1 MATCPSLPPEPSPLP
16 SPAIEQRTATPYLS
30 VVEPSTNV
38 KRHRFRSALGL
49 VGPGII
55 TGAANDDPTAI
66 GTYAKAGA
74 SYGFALLW
82 MMPATF
88 PMMAATIYLCSKVG
102 MVTGQGIAGVIR
114 SHYSRWLLYPV
125 VAALV
130 IANILEAGADISA
143 IAAALRLILPVPVI
157 GITVGITVV
166 ILLVQAW
173 GSYDLIQ
180 KIFRWLALA
189 LFSYVAAAFLAHPQM
204 REVLHHTFRPN
215 IQFHSGYLAMVVAIV
230 GTTLSPYLFFWQAGL
245 EIEESRSIAHP
256 HAVNVGAS
264 EQELRSA
271 ALDVSIG
278 MLFSTL
284 ISYFIVLCTAATL
297 FRAGHTNIET
307 AAQAAQALRP
317 LAGDAA
323 TWLFAAGV
331 IGVGILAVP
340 VLTTGAA
347 YALAE
352 TFEWK
357 KGLHHTPEHAKEFY
371 AVIAV
376 ATCVALAIGFSGIN
390 PINALFWAGLIM
402 GMLAPPLMLV
412 IMLITNNRA
421 VMGSQTN
428 GIGVNILGWGTTVA
442 ISAAT
447 VGLLWTW
454 LVS

>member
-1 MATCPSLPPEPSPLP
+1 MATCPSLPPEPSHPV
-16 SPAIEQRTATPYLS
+16 PATIAREAKPPLS
-30 VVEPSTNV
+30 VVEASTNP
-38 KRHRFRSALGL
+38 KRHRFRSVLGL

-88 PMMAATIYLCSKVG
+88 PMMAATIYLCSKIG
-102 MVTGQGIAGVIR
+102 MVTGSGIAGVVR
-114 SHYSRWLLYPV
+114 GYYSRWLLYPI

-130 IANILEAGADISA
+130 IANVLEAGADISA
-143 IAAALRLILPVPVI
+143 IASALRLVLPVPVI
-157 GITVGITVV
+157 GITVGITVI

-180 KIFRWLALA
+180 RIFRWLALA
-189 LFSYVAAAFLAHPQM
+189 LFSYVAAAFLAHPNFA
-204 REVLHHTFRPN
+204 EVLHHTLRPS
-215 IQFHSGYLAMVVAIV
+215 IQFNSGYLAMMVAIV

-245 EIEESRSIAHP
+245 EIEENRLHSHP
-256 HAVNVGAS
+256 HDAIAGAS
-264 EQELRSA
+264 NEELRSA

-284 ISYFIVLCTAATL
+284 VSYFIVLCTAATL
-297 FRAGHTNIET
+297 FKAGQTSIET
-307 AAQAAQALRP
+307 AAHAAQALRP
-317 LAGDAA
+317 LAGNAA
-323 TWLFAAGV
+323 SWLFAAGV

-347 YALAE
+347 YAITE
-352 TFEWK
+352 TFQWK
-357 KGLHHTPEHAKEFY
+357 GGLHHTPKHAKEFY
-371 AVIAV
+371 AVIAL

-402 GMLAPPLMLV
+402 GLLSPPLMIV
-412 IMLITNNRA
+412 IMLITNNRR
-421 VMGSQTN
+421 VMGDHVN
-428 GIGVNILGWGTTVA
+428 GIGMNILGWGTAIA

-447 VGLLWTW
+447 VGLIWSW
-454 LVS
+454 VIS

>member
-1 MATCPSLPPEPSPLP
+1 MATCPSIPPDPSPPVANAAAPQEAAP
-16 SPAIEQRTATPYLS
+16 SLS
-30 VVEPSTNV
+30 VVEPLAPV
-38 KRHRFRSALGL
+38 KRLRFRSVLGL
-49 VGPGII
+49 LGPGII

-88 PMMAATIYLCSKVG
+88 PMMAATVYLCSKIG
-102 MVTGQGIAGVIR
+102 MVTGSGIAGVIR
-114 SHYSRWLLYPV
+114 RHYSRRLLYPV
-125 VAALV
+125 VIALV
-130 IANILEAGADISA
+130 IANVLEAGADISA
-143 IAAALRLILPVPVI
+143 IASALRLILPIPVV
-157 GITVGITVV
+157 GITVGITVI

-180 KIFRWLALA
+180 RIFRWLALA
-189 LFSYVAAAFLAHPQM
+189 LFSYVAAAFLAHPNFA
-204 REVLHHTFRPN
+204 EVLHHTLRPS
-215 IQFHSGYLAMVVAIV
+215 IQFHAGYLAMMVAII

-245 EIEESRSIAHP
+245 EIEESRALAHP
-256 HAVNVGAS
+256 HAATVGATKR
-264 EQELRSA
+264 ELHSA

-284 ISYFIVLCTAATL
+284 VSYFIVLCTAATL
-297 FRAGHTNIET
+297 FKAGQTNIET

-317 LAGDAA
+317 LAGNAA
-323 TWLFAAGV
+323 SWLFAAGL

-347 YALAE
+347 YAIAE

-357 KGLHHTPEHAKEFY
+357 TGLHHTPEHAKEFY
-371 AVIAV
+371 AVIAL

-402 GMLAPPLMLV
+402 GLLAPPLMVV
-412 IMLITNNRA
+412 IMLITNNRK
-421 VMGSQTN
+421 VMGSQVN

-447 VGLLWTW
+447 AGLLWSW
-454 LVS
+454 LIS

>member
-1 MATCPSLPPEPSPLP
+1 PEPSPLP

-38 KRHRFRSALGL
+38 TRHRVRSALGL

-130 IANILEAGADISA
+130 VANVLEAGADISA
-143 IAAALRLILPVPVI
+143 IAAALRLVLPIPVI
-157 GITVGITVV
+157 GITVGITVIV
-166 ILLVQAW
+166 LLIQVW

-189 LFSYVAAAFLAHPQM
+189 LFSYVAAAFLAHPHLS
-204 REVLHHTFRPN
+204 EVLSHTFRPA
-215 IQFHSGYLAMVVAIV
+215 IQFHSSYLAMMVAII

-245 EIEESRSIAHP
+245 EIEESTSLGHPRSP
-256 HAVNVGAS
+256 HHAGAS
-264 EQELRSA
+264 NHELRSA

-278 MLFSTL
+278 MLFSSL
-284 ISYFIVLCTAATL
+284 ISYFIVLGTAATL
-297 FRAGHTNIET
+297 FKAGEKQVET

-317 LAGDAA
+317 VAGDAA

-357 KGLHHTPEHAKEFY
+357 TGLNHTPEHAKEFY
-371 AVIAV
+371 AVIAL

-402 GMLAPPLMLV
+402 GLLAPPIMLV
-412 IMLITNNRA
+412 IMLITNNRK
-421 VMGSQTN
+421 VMGAQAS
-428 GIGVNILGWGTTVA
+428 GIGVNVLGWGTTVA

-447 VGLLWTW
+447 AGLLWSW
-454 LVS
+454 LIP